1 MKQKLRQRNQAWI
14 SRQLQRAQKEGMPLS
29 FFINFPSMRAAAR
42 NDECLKTAWSSQ
54 A

>member
-29 FFINFPSMRAAAR
+29 FLLAF
-42 NDECLKTAWSSQ
+42 LQ
-54 A
+54 